1 MYFVRHRASCFLSQD
16 AASTLNGNQ
25 VAASASCKDKPA
37 LHLREAYSDKQFQA
51 ERRGQIAAERLEAE
65 LTDTFGA
72 SPSCEQ
78 EDLLKKLD
86 YLMQTLTTMFK
97 TAAPLIDLVSVPYTE
112 AAKAILI

>member
-1 MYFVRHRASCFLSQD
+1 MSQD
-16 AASTLNGNQ
+16 AASTVNGNQ
-25 VAASASCKDKPA
+25 GVDAAASASCKDNKAA

-51 ERRGQIAAERLEAE
+51 ERHRQIAAEWLEAE

-86 YLMQTLTTMFK
+86 YFMQTLTHEGCPTN
-97 TAAPLIDLVSVPYTE
+97 
-112 AAKAILI
+112 